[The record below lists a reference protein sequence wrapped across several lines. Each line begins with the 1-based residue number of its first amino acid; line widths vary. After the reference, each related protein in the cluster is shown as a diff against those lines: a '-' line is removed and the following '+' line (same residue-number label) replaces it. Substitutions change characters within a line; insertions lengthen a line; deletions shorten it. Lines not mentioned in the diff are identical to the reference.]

1 MRQRTNGKKIFENN
15 KYLQR
20 MKGHTNNP
28 NGRPKGTPNKVT
40 SDLKQWVNEIL
51 TEGRGK
57 FMENLGKLPPDEYV
71 KAFTALLN
79 YVLPK
84 QQAMSVDAQISAEYK
99 AMQELMNTAPD
110 DVVEKLAVRV
120 IELQEREKE

>member
-1 MRQRTNGKKIFENN
+1 
-15 KYLQR
+15 

-40 SDLKQWVNEIL
+40 TDLRQWVNDIL

-57 FMENLGKLPPDEYV
+57 FMENLGKLPPDEYI

-99 AMQELMNTAPD
+99 AMQEMIATAPD
-110 DVVEKLAVRV
+110 DVVEQVARRV
-120 IELQEREKE
+120 LELQERENNINQ